1 MDITVMGK
9 GINMANKKLEGII
22 AEFENPAEL
31 IHAAEKLRDSDYKK
45 FDCHSP
51 FPIHGMD
58 RAMGEKR
65 SPLGWIVGIVAFLG
79 LGAGVTLEWWT
90 STIDYPLVIS
100 GKPFF
105 SYQAYGPVAFA
116 VMVLS
121 SAFIALI
128 GMLLLNKLPRFNHPV
143 FNSNRFT
150 KVSDDGFFISIEADD
165 PHFEQKKTSDFLK
178 TIGGQNI
185 ELLESDEDNE

>member
-1 MDITVMGK
+1 MGVSL
-9 GINMANKKLEGII
+9 ANKKIEGII
-22 AEFENPAEL
+22 AEFKNPAEL
-31 IHAAEKLRDSDYKK
+31 IHAAEKLRDSEYTK

-65 SPLGWIVGIVAFLG
+65 SPLGWIVGIIAFLG
-79 LGAGVTLEWWT
+79 LGAGFTLEWWT

-121 SAFIALI
+121 SAFIALA
-128 GMLLLNKLPRFNHPV
+128 GMLILNKLPRFNHPV
-143 FNSNRFT
+143 FHSDRFS
-150 KVSDDGFFISIEADD
+150 KVSDDAFFASIEADD
-165 PHFEQKKTSDFLK
+165 PNFDEKKASAFLESL
-178 TIGGQNI
+178 GGQNV
-185 ELLESDEDNE
+185 ELLEADEEDE